1 MKKSY
6 LILAAAPLF
15 FLPLI
20 ISSCYRF
27 DFDPNKP
34 MFNYEIIS
42 NKQKDGLTGKQG
54 IALDDNHYY
63 VSNNHRLTI
72 YDKH

>member
-6 LILAAAPLF
+6 LILPITPLF

-20 ISSCYRF
+20 ISSCYKF
-27 DFDPNKP
+27 NPDKP

-42 NKQKDGLTGKQG
+42 NKQKYGLTGKQG
-54 IALDDNHYY
+54 IALDDNYY
-63 VSNNHRLTI
+63 YISNNNRLTK
-72 YDKH
+72 YDKQ